1 VLKDQGESGRVAR
14 LKMADRLIAA
24 NLAAKGP
31 VLAQVFK
38 DHDDVR
44 AAVAGKVRGAM
55 AASPA
60 PQDSWMLGQVVGVA
74 DALEALGDARAF
86 DTALAWLDGSPAAK
100 AGDVPALAEVLA
112 KRKDAGKVERAA
124 IVEYVTCKHL
134 GDTAPAKPM
143 GIAEWK
149 ALIAVLHKDLPA
161 EVKSVWSS
169 RLWEANTAGAA
180 LASLTWDDA
189 GALADV
195 LAMLGASR
203 RPALMAAW
211 AKQPGKLQ
219 TLEVSDLV
227 VLARD
232 LLRSDEGAAVGPSLA
247 DHVDTTYI
255 QNAAALGAL
264 KPEDVLRLRGI
275 LSDLKDKRAGNLLGT
290 WVLHTTTW
298 QQLDLTALASLAE
311 SLRGAK
317 DVGRPG
323 LEMLAGYVTGTHAA
337 NAATARAGPPKAWA
351 EMADA
356 TEGVLSKETQA
367 LWANALWQGF
377 VEHAPTLAALK
388 TPEAKRLKDALGR
401 LDRKR
406 AAGAAYLWF
415 SAQESLA
422 KEPVSELL
430 SILIAALDADQAR
443 EVDKEALVRRVEPA
457 FAAARAGKPRPGAW
471 EHRMM
476 AQLFARVGNAEKARQ
491 YALQGYQDLLGTPEA
506 AAKVAAPDLQHI
518 GCMLMVGGL
527 TGEGTGYEEFARAL
541 VRVAKGQE
549 FICRYYDEFPRCAA
563 PLGTDATRAIV
574 EAAVT
579 DEAGNVHQHL
589 SMILA
594 WAYQRAGKI
603 EAWKALLDGKI
614 AAPGLAG
621 DAKARWLASR
631 AYTEGVAKGG
641 RFPPLMYWG
650 REFKKQAIQ
659 AAQSESLKLTLLRE
673 FAMEHADAEVHDE
686 GLAYLETMAGQVP
699 PEALDSLRHDLQERK
714 AAWIQKELGY
724 ARGSAERMEAKA
736 SEAGLAGDEKLKKA
750 YIYWAERSRDRERE
764 LLEMPR

>member
-1 VLKDQGESGRVAR
+1 
-14 LKMADRLIAA
+14 
-24 NLAAKGP
+24 
-31 VLAQVFK
+31 
-38 DHDDVR
+38 
-44 AAVAGKVRGAM
+44 
-55 AASPA
+55 
-60 PQDSWMLGQVVGVA
+60 
-74 DALEALGDARAF
+74 
-86 DTALAWLDGSPAAK
+86 
-100 AGDVPALAEVLA
+100 
-112 KRKDAGKVERAA
+112 
-124 IVEYVTCKHL
+124 
-134 GDTAPAKPM
+134 
-143 GIAEWK
+143 
-149 ALIAVLHKDLPA
+149 
-161 EVKSVWSS
+161 
-169 RLWEANTAGAA
+169 
-180 LASLTWDDA
+180 
-189 GALADV
+189 
-195 LAMLGASR
+195 
-203 RPALMAAW
+203 
-211 AKQPGKLQ
+211 
-219 TLEVSDLV
+219 
-227 VLARD
+227 
-232 LLRSDEGAAVGPSLA
+232 
-247 DHVDTTYI
+247 
-255 QNAAALGAL
+255 
-264 KPEDVLRLRGI
+264 
-275 LSDLKDKRAGNLLGT
+275 
-290 WVLHTTTW
+290 
-298 QQLDLTALASLAE
+298 
-311 SLRGAK
+311 
-317 DVGRPG
+317 
-323 LEMLAGYVTGTHAA
+323 
-337 NAATARAGPPKAWA
+337 
-351 EMADA
+351 
-356 TEGVLSKETQA
+356 
-367 LWANALWQGF
+367 
-377 VEHAPTLAALK
+377 
-388 TPEAKRLKDALGR
+388 
-401 LDRKR
+401 
-406 AAGAAYLWF
+406 
-415 SAQESLA
+415 
-422 KEPVSELL
+422 
-430 SILIAALDADQAR
+430 
-443 EVDKEALVRRVEPA
+443 
-457 FAAARAGKPRPGAW
+457 
-471 EHRMM
+471 MM